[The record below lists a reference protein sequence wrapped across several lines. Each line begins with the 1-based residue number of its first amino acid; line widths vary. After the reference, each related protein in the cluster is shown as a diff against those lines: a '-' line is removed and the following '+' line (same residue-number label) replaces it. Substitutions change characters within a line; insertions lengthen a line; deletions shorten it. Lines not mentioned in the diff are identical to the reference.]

1 MKFSSISFG
10 APPVTRPNLQPY
22 IFGSNFFR
30 AENRGLVLSI
40 VNEYDLVPR
49 VDGAYIRSIVDLYRS
64 IYNLPP
70 IQDDDVQ
77 TEQLAFQL
85 PRFSFDTRTRP
96 LEENQEPLWTLPKPI
111 YWHIGKIVVLKVKLV
126 ERDRGG
132 SIDDELLLSA
142 VTVTPESFAKLLFC
156 NVAVHK
162 RTSYQERMGMLFEG
176 RFNGRGKW
184 E

>member
-10 APPVTRPNLQPY
+10 GPPVTRPSLQPY
-22 IFGSNFFR
+22 IFGNSFCK
-30 AENRGLVLSI
+30 AENRGLILSI

-49 VDGAYIRSIVDLYRS
+49 VDGAYVRSIVDLYRS

-77 TEQLAFQL
+77 QERPTFQL
-85 PRFSFDTRTRP
+85 PRFSFDTRTEP
-96 LEENQEPLWTLPKPI
+96 LEKDQESLWTLPKPI

-126 ERDRGG
+126 QRDRGG

-142 VTVTPESFAKLLFC
+142 VTVSPESFAKFLFC

-162 RTSYQERMGMLFEG
+162 KSSYRERMNMLFEG
-176 RFNGRGKW
+176 RFNGREKW